1 LQRPLSHAAGRSFI
15 GAFKR
20 RLHLLHEACIE
31 EFPMIR
37 RISLLVLT
45 LAAIALPVHAQD
57 GCDDSPED
65 PTIVL
70 ALVAAA
76 GAFAASLKTTRIRK
90 P

>member
-1 LQRPLSHAAGRSFI
+1 
-15 GAFKR
+15 
-20 RLHLLHEACIE
+20 
-31 EFPMIR
+31 MIR
-37 RISLLVLT
+37 RSCLLLVFT
-45 LAAIALPVHAQD
+45 LVAVVLPAHAQD

-76 GAFAASLKTTRIRK
+76 GAFASSKWATRSRK

>member
-1 LQRPLSHAAGRSFI
+1 
-15 GAFKR
+15 
-20 RLHLLHEACIE
+20 
-31 EFPMIR
+31 MIR
-37 RISLLVLT
+37 RSCLLVVFT
-45 LAAIALPVHAQD
+45 LAAVVLPVHAQD

-76 GAFAASLKTTRIRK
+76 GAFASSKWATRSRK

>member
-1 LQRPLSHAAGRSFI
+1 
-15 GAFKR
+15 
-20 RLHLLHEACIE
+20 
-31 EFPMIR
+31 MIR

-45 LAAIALPVHAQD
+45 LAAIALPAHAQD